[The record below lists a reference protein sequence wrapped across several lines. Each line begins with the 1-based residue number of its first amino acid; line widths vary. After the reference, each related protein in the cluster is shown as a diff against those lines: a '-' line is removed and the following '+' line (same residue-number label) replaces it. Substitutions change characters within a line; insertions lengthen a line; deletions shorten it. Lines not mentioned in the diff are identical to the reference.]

1 MTTKF
6 STVQD
11 VLTRMKQT
19 LSLLEVQPRYAAGI
33 PFLYTYFL
41 VTQRVMRAEEEE
53 KLFQHPEA
61 LHQLDIYFA
70 QQYFHPLDQFVAGSI
85 QQLSPWETYFQ
96 YFQVDKPRA
105 FLLTL
110 LGINAHINGDLP
122 VALAMTKY
130 DKEQDF
136 QQIDQLLS
144 SVISQLMK
152 FLAKKYHDV
161 QAIGGVLM
169 PGFTQQEFSRI
180 IIQWRHQAWENSL
193 KIDPEHFES
202 QRSSLNAQTELVA
215 KQLIALFHD
224 PVYSVFHQSQWHQ
237 MKVVL

>member
-1 MTTKF
+1 MTTQF
-6 STVQD
+6 ATVQD
-11 VLTRMKQT
+11 VLTRMEQT
-19 LSLLEVQPRYAAGI
+19 LSLLDAQPKYQSGV

-41 VTQRVMRAEEEE
+41 VTQRVVQAERE
-53 KLFQHPEA
+53 KLFQNPEA
-61 LHQLDIYFA
+61 LHQLDLYFA
-70 QQYFHPLDQFVAGSI
+70 RQYFDPLERFMAGETAE
-85 QQLSPWETYFQ
+85 LSPWETYFQ

-122 VALAMTKY
+122 VALAMTAY
-130 DKEQDF
+130 DKERDF

-144 SVISQLMK
+144 SVVSQLMK

-161 QAIGGVLM
+161 QAIGGMLM

-202 QRSSLNAQTELVA
+202 QRNSLNAQTELVA